1 MCIRDS
7 DSIVDRDHATNVAPF
22 EPNLHAAN
30 VAQSSSSAICVSD
43 QGVAL
48 VPLRISTSFSR
59 RSRYFKVRS
68 ALYAL
73 AGIGVAIGHWSAAV
87 GATIIGLAVLGLV
100 FMVALRRHLLPD
112 R

>member
-1 MCIRDS
+1 MTAFVGVGS
-7 DSIVDRDHATNVAPF
+7 DPWPSAAVGAGIAIV
-22 EPNLHAAN
+22 
-30 VAQSSSSAICVSD
+30 I
-43 QGVAL
+43 VAL
-48 VPLRISTSFSR
+48 VPLRISTTFSR

-87 GATIIGLAVLGLV
+87 GATIIGLAILGIV
-100 FMVALRRHLLPD
+100 FVVALRRHLLPD